1 MKIKSH
7 QKRFYLILGTLALLG
22 MLFRLIV
29 SAQLLKNDPFAFA
42 PSADTDMATY
52 HKLSDGICSG
62 KFPEVFYYQ
71 PYYYSVF
78 LPLAKLLTCGA
89 KLWGPALAQ
98 VLCGGGIIWF
108 AGLTASL
115 LKGRKAG
122 ILAGFLAAFSLIL
135 TVYTPYALLEIS
147 QCFHFTLLAYF
158 TIRLMKK
165 DSILLWCGA
174 GAVLSIAIL
183 SRGNAWCFLPPLILA
198 FLYARKRFAYNAKK
212 MLLHT
217 GVFLLCLILPQLPFV
232 IRNTISLNKLTGPS
246 SAGPAVLTLGNNP
259 EAPPGG
265 LNQKYPEGF
274 EIWMAEEKTYPVW
287 KRILD
292 WSLTSPGSFLE
303 FQARKFLLFWDA
315 DEIPNNISIEQS
327 KKKSVFLQS
336 IPLIPTGLILTL
348 AIGAFFLCLKESMRR
363 RSLLTFLLMPILYA
377 LAAAAFYILARFRLP
392 AVGLLCIQ
400 GGLCAPLVL
409 TAWQKRDMRKFILYR
424 VAPILLAGVIV
435 YNAYPA
441 YSNYY
446 EPAMMRLLRPD
457 GVRLD
462 WASGQTSV
470 FDHGPD
476 LPQPWQIMSLKPGM
490 TLEKR
495 LIIPPE
501 LLNKPGKA
509 FLELRCIIQ
518 HVNQGKLRL
527 NGDNVLE
534 YTLNIPPNKPFMFWT
549 IAFTLDKIPAD
560 GIFRITMEEGNSAP
574 GQELGLFMDLR
585 RDYGRTFVNGKPF
598 PGEAV
603 IRLKKLP

>member
-1 MKIKSH
+1 MKSERRK
-7 QKRFYLILGTLALLG
+7 KFYIILGIFTFLG
-22 MLFRLIV
+22 LLFRLIV

-42 PSADTDMATY
+42 PSSDTDMATY
-52 HKLSDGICSG
+52 HTLSDAICKG
-62 KFPEVFYYQ
+62 DFPKVFYYQ

-78 LPLAKLLTCGA
+78 LPLAKWLTFGA
-89 KLWGPALAQ
+89 KLWGPTLAQ
-98 VLCGGGIIWF
+98 ALCGAGIIWF
-108 AGLTASL
+108 AGLTAAL

-122 ILAGFLAAFSLIL
+122 LTAGFLAAFSLIL

-165 DSILLWCGA
+165 DCLWLWCGA
-174 GAVLSIAIL
+174 GLVLSAAIL
-183 SRGNAWCFLPPLILA
+183 SRGNAWCFLPALIIA
-198 FLYARKRFAYNAKK
+198 FVYARKRFQYQAKK

-232 IRNTISLNKLTGPS
+232 IRNTVSLGQLTGPS

-292 WSLTSPGSFLE
+292 WSLKSPGSFIE
-303 FQARKFLLFWDA
+303 FQGRKFLLFWDA
-315 DEIPNNISIEQS
+315 DEIPNNISMDES
-327 KKKSVFLQS
+327 KKKSDFLET
-336 IPLIPTGLILTL
+336 IPLIPTSLILTL

-363 RSLLTFLLMPILYA
+363 RTLMVFLLMPILYA

-400 GGLCAPLVL
+400 GGLCTPLL
-409 TAWQKRDMRKFILYR
+409 LAAYQKKDMRKLILYR
-424 VAPILLAGVIV
+424 IAPVFLAGVLV

-446 EPAMMRLLRPD
+446 EPAMMRFLRPD

-462 WASGQTSV
+462 WASGQTAI

-476 LPQPWQIMSLKPGM
+476 LPKPWQIMPLKPGM
-490 TLEKR
+490 TIEKR
-495 LIIPPE
+495 LVIPPE
-501 LLNKPGKA
+501 LQNKPGKA
-509 FLELRCIIQ
+509 YLELRCIIQ
-518 HVNQGKLRL
+518 YANNGKLRL
-527 NGDNVLE
+527 NGDNLLE
-534 YTLNIPPNKPFMFWT
+534 YNLGIPPNKPFMFWT
-549 IAFTLDKIPAD
+549 IAFQLDKIPAD

-574 GQELGLFMDLR
+574 GQELGLFIDMR
-585 RDYGRTFVNGKPF
+585 RDYGRTYVDGKSF